1 MKGWDKAPFMHPSE
15 GEIMFYEH
23 YLGGLSMDGAKVLE
37 IGFGNGNFI
46 GWAKQRG
53 AIIYGTEIQ
62 QSALDKASQY
72 GVNVLPADVS
82 KSADVLKDQ
91 LLAIAALDVME
102 HLSIDQNISFL
113 LSAAIMLKQ
122 DGLLLIRFPNG
133 QSPLALPVQY
143 GDRSHVSVL
152 SIPIINQLMVDL
164 PFSVIYAGEPFRT
177 LTGSIPSRLVRYIQI
192 GLRGCADHLIRL
204 LYGDVPM
211 YMNAVMLI
219 RRT

>member
-1 MKGWDKAPFMHPSE
+1 MHPSE

>member
-1 MKGWDKAPFMHPSE
+1 
-15 GEIMFYEH
+15 MFYEH